1 MTTKQNILDQYKTSS
16 AKLDEI
22 LTAFE
27 IDLNTQ
33 EFSPEQLQLIER
45 VMCLVKQQKKTY
57 SKAIDMVKNNQ
68 DSTSEPQEQEEIAI
82 PPELT
87 ALINQQ
93 VETVAQRF
101 KDETPHF
108 IKQQQNL
115 VREYIVRRFW
125 QRMNEMVA
133 SGEMQA
139 AFDRVLGSDQVY
151 EAQILPGEPSALL
164 ESSSSGT

>member
-1 MTTKQNILDQYKTSS
+1 MVLSLHDK
-16 AKLDEI
+16 
-22 LTAFE
+22 
-27 IDLNTQ
+27 
-33 EFSPEQLQLIER
+33 R
-45 VMCLVKQQKKTY
+45 VYFPSQKKR
-57 SKAIDMVKNNQ
+57 Q
-68 DSTSEPQEQEEIAI
+68 D
-82 PPELT
+82 
-87 ALINQQ
+87 
-93 VETVAQRF
+93 

-151 EAQILPGEPSALL
+151 EAQILPGEQSALL